1 MNPAGRIRIR
11 WRIFGFMFGFGFI
24 AYLQQ
29 KSITVAA
36 APMMPELGLTQ
47 LQIGWLEQG
56 FAVGYA
62 VFQIPIGIFA
72 ERWGARGTLVLMGLA
87 AVIAMLA
94 TPLAPSLFT
103 GTTLFACL
111 LSLQVLLGVSQ
122 AATFPVSAGVFQ
134 QWFPPNRWALVV
146 GLQTMGLQLG
156 AAATPPLIASLM
168 HFFGWRS
175 ALFWTTLPALGFV
188 AWWAWYGRDA
198 PSEHPAVTPQE
209 LAEIGNHGVPKASHS
224 ITARQVVRL
233 LGNRNVL
240 LLTLSYMTMNYVF
253 YLISN
258 WAFLYLIQ
266 ERHFSV
272 LEGGWLAA
280 IPPLGAAFGAGIGGV
295 LTGIACR
302 RYGPLKGFR
311 SVPLLALPAAGLLL
325 LLIVGAVNAYVA
337 VAGLALCFGLVEL
350 TEGAFWGAAMTVG
363 RSDTMVVTSIM
374 NTGGTMGGII
384 GIPIVAYLSGHD
396 HWHAAFFIGAALAVM
411 SSSAWFAIDLRAASA
426 DPGDTRALNPASAV
440 VTAV

>member
-111 LSLQVLLGVSQ
+111 FSLQVLLGVSQ

-134 QWFPPNRWALVV
+134 QWFPADRWALVV

-156 AAATPPLIASLM
+156 APP
-168 HFFGWRS
+168 R
-175 ALFWTTLPALGFV
+175 P
-188 AWWAWYGRDA
+188 R
-198 PSEHPAVTPQE
+198 
-209 LAEIGNHGVPKASHS
+209 
-224 ITARQVVRL
+224 
-233 LGNRNVL
+233 
-240 LLTLSYMTMNYVF
+240 
-253 YLISN
+253 
-258 WAFLYLIQ
+258 
-266 ERHFSV
+266 
-272 LEGGWLAA
+272 
-280 IPPLGAAFGAGIGGV
+280 
-295 LTGIACR
+295 
-302 RYGPLKGFR
+302 
-311 SVPLLALPAAGLLL
+311 
-325 LLIVGAVNAYVA
+325 
-337 VAGLALCFGLVEL
+337 
-350 TEGAFWGAAMTVG
+350 
-363 RSDTMVVTSIM
+363 
-374 NTGGTMGGII
+374 
-384 GIPIVAYLSGHD
+384 
-396 HWHAAFFIGAALAVM
+396 
-411 SSSAWFAIDLRAASA
+411 
-426 DPGDTRALNPASAV
+426 
-440 VTAV
+440 